1 MRALKVL
8 VVAMGV
14 LIVVGTVT
22 LVALLVQRIGG
33 GGSPDAPFRAALG
46 LPEGSRITGIAST
59 ERGLAVLV
67 SRPDGDRVLLLDP
80 RGGRVIGE
88 VTAR

>member
-1 MRALKVL
+1 VRTLKVL

-14 LIVVGTVT
+14 LIVAGSVT
-22 LVALLVQRIGG
+22 LVALLVQRLGG
-33 GGSPDAPFRAALG
+33 GGSGDAPFRAALG
-46 LPEGSRITGIAST
+46 LAEGSRIAGIAGT

-67 SRPDGDRVLLLDP
+67 SGPDGERVLLLDP

>member
-1 MRALKVL
+1 VRALKVL

-33 GGSPDAPFRAALG
+33 GGSGDAPFRAALG